1 MAPAAG
7 GAGGGGGEPPEMRVQ
22 RVKILLERARKML
35 QPIENTPNLVAVVR
49 KKPRSQEEEV
59 ALVAFVKL
67 LKVRGSAGGWGERKA
82 CRVCVRER
90 RWIAGRGG
98 PSPANQRQPP
108 RRALWHQ
115 LHRPESAAGCCRRSM
130 LMRGLCRRRILS
142 RCAGARCPGLE
153 AVHRKRR
160 E

>member
-67 LKVRGSAGGWGERKA
+67 LKV
-82 CRVCVRER
+82 
-90 RWIAGRGG
+90 
-98 PSPANQRQPP
+98 
-108 RRALWHQ
+108 
-115 LHRPESAAGCCRRSM
+115 
-130 LMRGLCRRRILS
+130 
-142 RCAGARCPGLE
+142 
-153 AVHRKRR
+153 
-160 E
+160 